1 MAKRRKKRQRSFG
14 ELESSDWTRGPDE
27 MSFSDEDR
35 AKQDTVTG
43 WALGIGAVLLAVVV
57 LKKSS

>member
-1 MAKRRKKRQRSFG
+1 MAKRRKKRPLG
-14 ELESSDWTRGPDE
+14 ELETSDWELGPDE

-35 AKQDTVTG
+35 SKQDTVTG

-57 LKKSS
+57 LKNA